1 MKTFH
6 MDDSTNSI
14 AFTKGRTY
22 KELDRKAY
30 GKDTMTIRL
39 INDKGNRHSMD
50 LHKSMIPNFEE
61 AKAPVSEYEPVPG
74 MTLSLWDAIDDSDA
88 SVAELKHLDST
99 IHSWGYGL
107 MDQIPIDKRFFNYA
121 SKSDCF
127 IAYLLNTD
135 RIREKKQEEFK
146 PYTIT
151 IHVSDKMVSNTLY
164 CMSKM
169 LYGQSML
176 TYKGTCNML
185 AKDTNVNR
193 VKSILREQLKANN
206 ADKVFVSEDV
216 RGANTTSWTSPTGSV

>member
-1 MKTFH
+1 MEWKCMKTFR
-6 MDDSTNSI
+6 MDDPVKSI

-30 GKDTMTIRL
+30 GKDTMAIRL
-39 INDKGNRHSMD
+39 INDKGNTHTMD

-121 SKSDCF
+121 SKSDCSLPIF
-127 IAYLLNTD
+127 STLIGSGRRNKKSLN
-135 RIREKKQEEFK
+135 
-146 PYTIT
+146 
-151 IHVSDKMVSNTLY
+151 HTL
-164 CMSKM
+164 
-169 LYGQSML
+169 
-176 TYKGTCNML
+176 
-185 AKDTNVNR
+185 
-193 VKSILREQLKANN
+193 
-206 ADKVFVSEDV
+206 
-216 RGANTTSWTSPTGSV
+216 